1 MKKILANLVDQVI
14 IFGGAVALIGLGLL
28 ILKVMGFVLKDGV
41 IEYAYLIAL
50 VVISLLYSPIVES
63 TKLNKTL
70 GKKALG
76 L

>member
-1 MKKILANLVDQVI
+1 MKRILANLVDQVI
-14 IFGGAVALIGLGLL
+14 VFGGAAALIGLGLL

-41 IEYAYLIAL
+41 IQYAYLIAL

>member
-14 IFGGAVALIGLGLL
+14 IFGGSAAILALIIL
-28 ILKVMGFVLKDGV
+28 ILKVIGFKFQEGM
-41 IEYAYLIAL
+41 IQYAYICTL
-50 VVISLLYSPIVES
+50 VVISLLYAPIVES

-70 GKKALG
+70 GKKVFG

>member
-1 MKKILANLVDQVI
+1 MKRILANLVDQVI
-14 IFGGAVALIGLGLL
+14 VFGGAAALIALGLL

-41 IEYAYLIAL
+41 IQYAYLIVL